1 MELNLQ
7 ELQATEFPVPVE
19 LEDNIAI
26 TSLSQLYNW
35 GRRNSMWPMLFGL
48 ACCAIEMI
56 ATASSRFDFSRFGFE
71 VMRATPRQAD
81 LMIVSGTVTKK
92 MVVPIVRLYNQM
104 PEPKYV
110 LAMGACASG
119 GGPFKEGYNVVSGM
133 DKYLPV
139 DVYVPG
145 CPPTPQALLYGM
157 IALQRKI
164 DGQSIANGDDV
175 PWYGVGPS
183 EPTPVPVLGPDIID
197 PRQMD
202 MIRRQAES
210 AAREMQVLGTR
221 ELPAITQMVAAKVVT
236 AETAQEVVA
245 ADVDAL
251 NVVLPTGG
259 TPWAE
264 AEDLREKRRLRALA
278 RKAPARF
285 TPCRTNRRG
294 ISPHGESRAGA

>member
-1 MELNLQ
+1 MNLQ
-7 ELQATEFPVPVE
+7 ELNQSEFPVPAE
-19 LEDNIAI
+19 LENNIAI

-56 ATASSRFDFSRFGFE
+56 ATAASRFDFSRFGFE

-175 PWYGVGPS
+175 PWYGVS
-183 EPTPVPVLGPDIID
+183 TAEPTPVPVLGPDIID

-202 MIRRQAES
+202 MIRRQAE
-210 AAREMQVLGTR
+210 AAAVDAPSIGSR
-221 ELPAITQMVAAKVVT
+221 ELPAATPLVAAKVTVDTT
-236 AETAQEVVA
+236 AEADA
-245 ADVDAL
+245 APINENAL
-251 NVVLPTGG
+251 SFVLPTGAA
-259 TPWAE
+259 PWAE
-264 AEDLREKRRLRALA
+264 AEEIREKRRLRALA
-278 RKAPARF
+278 RKALRA
-285 TPCRTNRRG
+285 TRRAAVA
-294 ISPHGESRAGA
+294 EEE

>member
-7 ELQATEFPVPVE
+7 ELNATEFPVPVE

-175 PWYGVGPS
+175 PWYGVGPA

-202 MIRRQAES
+202 MIRRQAET
-210 AAREMQVLGTR
+210 AARDMEALGAR
-221 ELPAITQMVAAKVVT
+221 ELPAIAQLVT
-236 AETAQEVVA
+236 AKAAAVEAVA
-245 ADVDAL
+245 EAVPADTDAL

-259 TPWAE
+259 TPWQE
-264 AEDLREKRRLRALA
+264 AEDIREKRRLRALA
-278 RKAPARF
+278 RKALRA
-285 TPCRTNRRG
+285 TRRAAQAE
-294 ISPHGESRAGA
+294 GE

>member
-1 MELNLQ
+1 MDLNLQ
-7 ELQATEFPVPVE
+7 ELNATEFPVPAQ

-119 GGPFKEGYNVVSGM
+119 GGPFKEGYNVVSGI

-145 CPPTPQALLYGM
+145 CPPTPQALLHGM

-175 PWYGVGPS
+175 PWYGVGPA

-202 MIRRQAES
+202 MIRRQAEAVVDEAS
-210 AAREMQVLGTR
+210 LLGER
-221 ELPAITQMVAAKVVT
+221 AIPALTQMVTAK
-236 AETAQEVVA
+236 AETASA
-245 ADVDAL
+245 APAAEAVSQDAL
-251 NVVLPTGG
+251 SFVLPTGG
-259 TPWAE
+259 NPWSE
-264 AEDLREKRRLRALA
+264 AEDIREKRRLRALA
-278 RKAPARF
+278 RKAVRA
-285 TPCRTNRRG
+285 TRRAAAA
-294 ISPHGESRAGA
+294 EEA

>member
-1 MELNLQ
+1 MDLNLQ
-7 ELQATEFPVPVE
+7 EVNATEFPVPVE
-19 LEDNIAI
+19 LENNIAI

-175 PWYGVGPS
+175 PWYGEGPA

-202 MIRRQAES
+202 MIRRQAE
-210 AAREMQVLGTR
+210 AAASEMELLGQR
-221 ELPAITQMVAAKVVT
+221 ELPVLTQLVAAKV
-236 AETAQEVVA
+236 ETAQAAVA
-245 ADVDAL
+245 EAGPVDDDAL
-251 NVVLPTGG
+251 SVVLPTGG

-264 AEDLREKRRLRALA
+264 AEDIREKRRLRALA
-278 RKAPARF
+278 RKALRASR
-285 TPCRTNRRG
+285 
-294 ISPHGESRAGA
+294 SAAQAEGE

>member
-1 MELNLQ
+1 MDLNLQ
-7 ELQATEFPVPVE
+7 ELNATEFPVPAE
-19 LEDNIAI
+19 LESNIAI

-175 PWYGVGPS
+175 PWYGAGS
-183 EPTPVPVLGPDIID
+183 AEPTPVPVLGPDIID

-202 MIRRQAES
+202 MIRRQAER
-210 AAREMQVLGTR
+210 AAQEMTALGTR
-221 ELPAITQMVAAKVVT
+221 ELPAAMQLAPAKTAAST
-236 AETAQEVVA
+236 AAPAEA
-245 ADVDAL
+245 APANGNAL
-251 NVVLPTGG
+251 AYELPTGG
-259 TPWAE
+259 TPWTE
-264 AEDLREKRRLRALA
+264 AEDIREKRRLRALA
-278 RKAPARF
+278 RNALRAS
-285 TPCRTNRRG
+285 RRA
-294 ISPHGESRAGA
+294 SAEEE

>member
-7 ELQATEFPVPVE
+7 ELKATEFPVPVE
-19 LEDNIAI
+19 LEDNVAI

-175 PWYGVGPS
+175 PWYGMGAA

-202 MIRRQAES
+202 MIRRQAEA
-210 AAREMQVLGTR
+210 AAREREPLGWR
-221 ELPAITQMVAAKVVT
+221 ELPAATQWVAAKAPAAPT
-236 AETAQEVVA
+236 AAVA
-245 ADVDAL
+245 AAPAAAGDAL
-251 NVVLPTGG
+251 SFVLPTGG
-259 TPWAE
+259 TPWTE
-264 AEDLREKRRLRALA
+264 AEDIREKRRLRALA
-278 RKAPARF
+278 RKALRAS
-285 TPCRTNRRG
+285 RRAQTEEG
-294 ISPHGESRAGA
+294 

>member
-1 MELNLQ
+1 MDLNLQ
-7 ELQATEFPVPVE
+7 EVNATEFPVPVE
-19 LEDNIAI
+19 LENNIAI

-175 PWYGVGPS
+175 PWYGEGPA

-202 MIRRQAES
+202 MIRRQAE
-210 AAREMQVLGTR
+210 AAASEMELLGQR
-221 ELPAITQMVAAKVVT
+221 ELPALTQLVT
-236 AETAQEVVA
+236 AKTATGQAEAAEVVPV
-245 ADVDAL
+245 DEDAL
-251 NVVLPTGG
+251 SVVLPTGG

-264 AEDLREKRRLRALA
+264 AEDIREKRRLRALA
-278 RKAPARF
+278 RKALRA
-285 TPCRTNRRG
+285 TRRAAQTE
-294 ISPHGESRAGA
+294 GE

>member
-1 MELNLQ
+1 MDLNLQ
-7 ELQATEFPVPVE
+7 ELERTEFPVPAE
-19 LEDNIAI
+19 LENNIAI

-119 GGPFKEGYNVVSGM
+119 GGPFKEGYNVVSGI

-145 CPPTPQALLYGM
+145 CPPTPQALLFGM

-175 PWYGVGPS
+175 PWYGIGPA

-202 MIRRQAES
+202 MIRRQAE
-210 AAREMQVLGTR
+210 AAADDMALVGQR
-221 ELPAITQMVAAKVVT
+221 ELPSATQLVAAKVET
-236 AETAQEVVA
+236 AEA
-245 ADVDAL
+245 AGAASAAISEDAL
-251 NVVLPTGG
+251 SFVLPTGG
-259 TPWAE
+259 NPWTE
-264 AEDLREKRRLRALA
+264 AEDIREKRRLRALA
-278 RKAPARF
+278 RKAVRA
-285 TPCRTNRRG
+285 TRRAA
-294 ISPHGESRAGA
+294 EAEEE

>member
-1 MELNLQ
+1 MDLNLQ
-7 ELQATEFPVPVE
+7 ELNATEFPVPVE

-175 PWYGVGPS
+175 PWYGEGPA

-202 MIRRQAES
+202 MIRRQAE
-210 AAREMQVLGTR
+210 AAASEAGLLGQR
-221 ELPAITQMVAAKVVT
+221 ELPAFTQLVAATAVATT
-236 AETAQEVVA
+236 AETTEAGPVDE
-245 ADVDAL
+245 DAL
-251 NVVLPTGG
+251 SVVLPTGG

-264 AEDLREKRRLRALA
+264 AEDIREKRRLRALA
-278 RKAPARF
+278 RKALRA
-285 TPCRTNRRG
+285 TRRAAQTE
-294 ISPHGESRAGA
+294 GE

>member
-1 MELNLQ
+1 MNLQ
-7 ELQATEFPVPVE
+7 ELNQSEFPVPAE
-19 LEDNIAI
+19 LENNIAI

-56 ATASSRFDFSRFGFE
+56 ATAASRFDFSRFGFE

-175 PWYGVGPS
+175 PWYGVS
-183 EPTPVPVLGPDIID
+183 SAEPTPVPVLGPDIID

-202 MIRRQAES
+202 MIRRQAE
-210 AAREMQVLGTR
+210 AAAA
-221 ELPAITQMVAAKVVT
+221 ELPSIGARDLPAATAFFAASATADATAVADAPPV
-236 AETAQEVVA
+236 
-245 ADVDAL
+245 DGDAL
-251 NVVLPTGG
+251 NFVLPTGAA
-259 TPWAE
+259 PWAE
-264 AEDLREKRRLRALA
+264 AEDIREKRRLRALA
-278 RKAPARF
+278 RKALRA
-285 TPCRTNRRG
+285 TRRAVAA
-294 ISPHGESRAGA
+294 EEE

>member
-7 ELQATEFPVPVE
+7 ELNATEFPVPVE

-175 PWYGVGPS
+175 PWYGVGPA

-210 AAREMQVLGTR
+210 AARDMELLGNR
-221 ELPAITQMVAAKVVT
+221 ELPAVTQMVAAKV
-236 AETAQEVVA
+236 ETAGAVA
-245 ADVDAL
+245 EAAPADVDAL
-251 NVVLPTGG
+251 SVVLPTGG

-264 AEDLREKRRLRALA
+264 AEDIREKRRLRALA
-278 RKAPARF
+278 RKALRAS
-285 TPCRTNRRG
+285 RRAAQAE
-294 ISPHGESRAGA
+294 GE

>member
-1 MELNLQ
+1 MDLNLQ
-7 ELQATEFPVPVE
+7 ELQKTEFPVPAE

-119 GGPFKEGYNVVSGM
+119 GGPFKEGYNVVSGI

-175 PWYGVGPS
+175 PWYGIGPA

-202 MIRRQAES
+202 MIRRQAE
-210 AAREMQVLGTR
+210 AAAEDMTVGQR
-221 ELPAITQMVAAKVVT
+221 ELPSISQMVAVKTET
-236 AETAQEVVA
+236 AEAASVA
-245 ADVDAL
+245 SAAISDDAL
-251 NVVLPTGG
+251 SFVLPTGG
-259 TPWAE
+259 NPWTE
-264 AEDLREKRRLRALA
+264 AEEIREKRRLRALA
-278 RKAPARF
+278 RKAARAS
-285 TPCRTNRRG
+285 RRAT
-294 ISPHGESRAGA
+294 EAEEE